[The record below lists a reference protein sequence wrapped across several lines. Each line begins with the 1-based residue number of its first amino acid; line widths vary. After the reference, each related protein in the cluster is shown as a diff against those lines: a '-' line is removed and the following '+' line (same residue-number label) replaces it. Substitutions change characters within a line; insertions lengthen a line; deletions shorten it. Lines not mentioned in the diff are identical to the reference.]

1 MGWSTY
7 IEICCVCVITRL
19 KHRDRTH
26 VVTRCFFFSSSTHS
40 LPSIF
45 SSFFFCF
52 VGRERKSRLDPERT
66 FLRFPQCPSV
76 VRIVPIRRER
86 SAITNEFTIFIFFL
100 EKERKEKTH
109 SRFGNFP
116 SSRVQVIIPILRHQ
130 PPRVISSSFC
140 SSFAWPQQERKKIK
154 KLRTMGIDCQLDEW
168 LAMKAVYNSNRRVEC
183 IFFFQ
188 KVL

>member
-1 MGWSTY
+1 MIPNRRLSLLCAQLVVCLWLRVLVCVSTCVLKVPHQCDCLARVY
-7 IEICCVCVITRL
+7 QWQTIVFIQKATTISIVLLITKLWMKHACGAARCCVCVITRL

-116 SSRVQVIIPILRHQ
+116 SSRV
-130 PPRVISSSFC
+130 
-140 SSFAWPQQERKKIK
+140 
-154 KLRTMGIDCQLDEW
+154 
-168 LAMKAVYNSNRRVEC
+168 
-183 IFFFQ
+183 
-188 KVL
+188 